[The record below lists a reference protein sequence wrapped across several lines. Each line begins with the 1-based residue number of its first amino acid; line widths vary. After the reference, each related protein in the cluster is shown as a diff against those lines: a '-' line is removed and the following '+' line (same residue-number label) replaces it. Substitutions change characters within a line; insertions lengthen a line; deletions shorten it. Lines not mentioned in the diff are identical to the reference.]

1 MKAPRNGTLFLMK
14 TTVFTRQGAEP
25 VWLGHNCQNKLGDAA
40 MPTDPKISMAENHKG
55 LFMSVLAGSSV
66 PLQPTG
72 SCAREKK
79 ALVGRGVV

>member
-1 MKAPRNGTLFLMK
+1 
-14 TTVFTRQGAEP
+14 
-25 VWLGHNCQNKLGDAA
+25 

-79 ALVGRGVV
+79 ALVGRGVVSLLSRV